1 LALWQQSGSDMY
13 FTAGK
18 VGIGTASPL
27 TKLDLRGGNLNLDY
41 GQYIRVGN
49 QSAPTSEGG
58 DNSWASGTSNLL
70 RAYWNGGQDAVDI
83 YTPGSASAS
92 PKLTLLS
99 GGNIGIG
106 TTAPQVKLD
115 VYGTTPQIR
124 ALDSGSGVDMRM
136 ASSIYVGTGT
146 VGTLSNH
153 PVNMVSNNVVRLF
166 ITADGKIGVGNVNP
180 AYQLDVQGSIK
191 TRNGFVFPD
200 NSTQTTASFGTVT
213 TVNTGA
219 GLTGGP
225 ITTSGTINLAG
236 STR

>member
-1 LALWQQSGSDMY
+1 M
-13 FTAGK
+13 
-18 VGIGTASPL
+18 
-27 TKLDLRGGNLNLDY
+27 GN
-41 GQYIRVGN
+41 
-49 QSAPTSEGG
+49 
-58 DNSWASGTSNLL
+58 
-70 RAYWNGGQDAVDI
+70 
-83 YTPGSASAS
+83 
-92 PKLTLLS
+92 
-99 GGNIGIG
+99 GNIGIG
-106 TTAPQVKLD
+106 TTTPQVKLD

-136 ASSIYVGTGT
+136 ASNIYVGTGT

-225 ITTSGTINLAG
+225 ITTSGTISLAAPSWGTGG
-236 STR
+236 SGLTVGSYMVAGAWTGTTPAGNGNPGDTYTGIYTLVTDSVGGGESGPSNVTRTDQQLPGTWLMLSKFYIGSPYLMNFAGFFVRVA